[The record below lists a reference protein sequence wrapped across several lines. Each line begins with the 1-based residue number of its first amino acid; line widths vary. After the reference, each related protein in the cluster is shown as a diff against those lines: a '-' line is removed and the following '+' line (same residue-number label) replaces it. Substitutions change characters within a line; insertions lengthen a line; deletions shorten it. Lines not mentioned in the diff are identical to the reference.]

1 MKSAQDLTLNSTT
14 AAPGRTGLFN
24 AIVRRGV
31 LSVLGQMTDG
41 HVTLVENGQIR
52 TFGKV
57 DSHPDLHAVLR
68 VNEPR
73 FYSAVALRGSV
84 GAGEAYMNGLWDCDN
99 LTAVI
104 RIFARNRHLLDSID
118 GSLGKVWAPLYRLL
132 YALRRNTRSG
142 SRRNIHRH
150 YDLGNEFFQL
160 FLDETLTYSS
170 AYFESEATSLRDA
183 SLAKIDRLCDKL
195 ELSRDDHLLEIGT
208 GWGAFAIRAAQR
220 HGCRVTTATIS
231 REQYNLA
238 RERVESANLSDR
250 ITVLLKD
257 YRDLEGTFDKLVSV
271 EMIEAVGYP
280 FLEDYFRKCDSLLR
294 PGGRMVLQAITISDE
309 FLETAMRSVDFIKH
323 YIFPGSALPSLNL
336 MRSIIERATRFRWSE
351 VEDITS
357 HYVLTLRLW
366 RERFHEA
373 IERVRAMGYSEEFIR
388 MWDYYFCYCEGGFN
402 ERHIGDVQLTLDKS
416 SGEEP

>member
-1 MKSAQDLTLNSTT
+1 
-14 AAPGRTGLFN
+14 
-24 AIVRRGV
+24 
-31 LSVLGQMTDG
+31 
-41 HVTLVENGQIR
+41 
-52 TFGKV
+52 
-57 DSHPDLHAVLR
+57 
-68 VNEPR
+68 
-73 FYSAVALRGSV
+73 
-84 GAGEAYMNGLWDCDN
+84 MNGLWDCDN

-118 GSLGKVWAPLYRLL
+118 GRLGKVGAPLYRLL

-170 AYFESEATSLRDA
+170 AYFESEAMSLRDA

-195 ELSRDDHLLEIGT
+195 ELSTDDHLLEIGT
-208 GWGAFAIRAAQR
+208 GWGGFAIRAAQR

-238 RERVESANLSDR
+238 RERVENAGLSDR

-280 FLEDYFRKCDSLLR
+280 FLEDYFRKCDALLR
-294 PGGRMVLQAITISDE
+294 PGGRMVLQAITIADE
-309 FLETAMRSVDFIKH
+309 FLEPAMRSVDFIKH

-336 MRSIIERATRFRWSE
+336 MRSIVERATRFRWSE

-373 IERVRAMGYSEEFIR
+373 IERVRSMGYSEEFIR
-388 MWDYYFCYCEGGFN
+388 MWDYYFCYCEGGFS